1 MDKYKELLDEL
12 RIQSSGHGAWVT
24 DLCNRAAEAIE
35 ELLNVKLH
43 ESCTDCPLYDK
54 DNHRCP
60 RFNAVI
66 PTAIEDALAEL
77 LSEQPEQRWIPVS
90 ERLPETSDTYIAT
103 ADMYGVTLEEE
114 WYQGSIVRP
123 LFYNAHRKKWSSEEE
138 NTWVDDVIAWQPL
151 PEPYKGEEE

>member
-90 ERLPETSDTYIAT
+90 ERLPEEDFLATTEWGDVTYASVSGGDSDIYIHEGNT
-103 ADMYGVTLEEE
+103 NAD
-114 WYQGSIVRP
+114 
-123 LFYNAHRKKWSSEEE
+123 WS
-138 NTWVDDVIAWQPL
+138 DIIAWQPL
-151 PEPYKGEEE
+151 PEPYKGE